1 MAMLPRYQRSGLMAA
16 KPKQMDF
23 ANLREGIRQTQAI
36 SDVVGQ
42 MSDFVYKKAAA
53 TAARKG
59 ETAVQ
64 EQGAQTVLGRIAEG
78 GGPSTIAEKSAYALG
93 SRIASAEITTDAEIE
108 ISNILDQA
116 QNSLAPLSAVRQQLA
131 DVADGYSAAM
141 SNIDPGQAAV
151 LRTNLMG
158 SGDKAVQR
166 YAEWF
171 SAKQVA
177 VAKARRVQSRSVNY
191 DAVLGGAILPGAHS
205 DSIFI
210 DVQTRANVMLETGAD
225 PVAVQGWIDST
236 TAAALRENLFARFN
250 RGSLDAQAEIISRL
264 KEKPPEGMSLE
275 QSFSLSRT
283 LSSAHDRG
291 LKVVDSQFSGLVKL
305 ANNAAEIQAAGGVIN
320 QETFDQL
327 DTLSRSVMK
336 HRPEAPA
343 IVAELRRDSDYIN
356 SVREMTIPELETE
369 LASVKGGV
377 PGMGGEGLDTA
388 TEIKMRDIVA
398 GTLRIADQ
406 VQRAADAE
414 TDQKIK
420 AEIQV
425 PLSEIQTALD
435 VITLQ
440 TQSGNIESA
449 ALALAVKTINQNL
462 DKIPEGY
469 LPNGSDVTIATALA
483 LADELTSAYGFR
495 PEELSDRL
503 AGLKSGVIPGSDDPN
518 LSDIELIKISTKRGA
533 LVQSRINAQNKA
545 VASGDALLWAAAQG
559 ITYTTVG
566 PYGERVV
573 NKLGAPLDFNDNL
586 PGSIATRLEHK
597 RIAEYIYNSSVN
609 ILTSNE
615 VAGLKNILTDGNV
628 SVQAMVLEGI
638 VQAAGP
644 EASLEI
650 FNMISKDAPVMAY
663 IGGLMNEGN
672 TSAAKLAIRG
682 ITLENPQAFSNQFG
696 GGINVEFSASVGIAY
711 STMPTTGN
719 AVFEV
724 AKNIYKAKV
733 TDLGKQSDPDLNRN
747 IWKQSVAD
755 AISPYKF
762 GEANGQVTIL
772 PIGVS
777 EEDMNNW
784 LNTPV
789 DIQSF
794 IADPNDFARPIS
806 TKNFEKSNWVPVLVG
821 RDQYILRRYVNS
833 AYGFLDLVF
842 NDGQDEVVVFDF
854 SRLGGEEERDSAQV
868 IEQPLASG
876 VSSMSDNVD
885 ADRAYQTPNTI
896 EPSRS
901 DLPQSN
907 VPKGM
912 SELRYRNY
920 LRNLNIN
927 LSESEFKGNYMAY
940 KNSQM
945 NEGE

>member
-1 MAMLPRYQRSGLMAA
+1 MAILPRYQKAGVQLQQMRELDQSG
-16 KPKQMDF
+16 F
-23 ANLREGIRQTQAI
+23 REVANMGQTI
-36 SDVVGQ
+36 SEVVGR
-42 MSDFVYKKAAA
+42 MSDFAYKKQAAK
-53 TAARKG
+53 AAKRG
-59 ETAVQ
+59 EQAIMD
-64 EQGAQTVLGRIAEG
+64 QGAGPVLNRIAER
-78 GGPSTIAEKSAYALG
+78 GGPSTIAEQAAYALG
-93 SRIASAEITTDAEIE
+93 SRVASAEIATDAEIE
-108 ISNILDQA
+108 ISNILNQA

-171 SAKQVA
+171 SVKQA
-177 VAKARRVQSRSVNY
+177 AAANARMVQSRSVNQ
-191 DAVLGGAILPGAHS
+191 DAVLGDAILPGADS
-205 DSIFI
+205 GSIFI

-225 PVAVQGWIDST
+225 PIDVQGWIDST
-236 TAAALRENLFARFN
+236 TAAALRENLFSRFN
-250 RGSLDAQAEIISRL
+250 RGSLDAQAEIIADL
-264 KEKPPEGMSLE
+264 KVTPLEGMSLE

-283 LSSAHDRG
+283 LSAAHDRG
-291 LKVVDSQFSGLVKL
+291 LKVVDSQFSGLVNL
-305 ANNAAEIQAAGGVIN
+305 ANNAAQIQAAGGVIN

-336 HRPEAPA
+336 YRPEAPA
-343 IVAELRRDSDYIN
+343 IVAELRRVSDYIN
-356 SVREMTIPELETE
+356 SVREMTISELETE

-388 TEIKMRDIVA
+388 TEIKMRDIVV

-435 VITLQ
+435 VIELQ
-440 TQSGNIESA
+440 TQSGNIEPA
-449 ALALAVKTINQNL
+449 AFALAVKTIYQNL

-469 LPNGSDVTIATALA
+469 RPNGADETIATAFA
-483 LADELTSAYGFR
+483 LVDELKATDGFR
-495 PEELSDRL
+495 PEELSARL
-503 AGLKSGVIPGSDDPN
+503 AGLRRGVIPGSDDPN
-518 LSDIELIKISTKRGA
+518 LSDIELFKIGTKRGA
-533 LVQSRINAQNKA
+533 LVQGRIDAQNRA

-559 ITYTTVG
+559 ITYTTTG
-566 PYGERVV
+566 PDRQQEVH
-573 NKLGAPLDFNDNL
+573 NLGAPLDFNGDFA
-586 PGSIATRLEHK
+586 GSIATRLEHK
-597 RIAEYIYNSSVN
+597 RIAEDIYNSPVN

-615 VAGLKNILTDGNV
+615 VAVLKNILANGNV
-628 SVQAMVLEGI
+628 AAQATVVEGI
-638 VQAAGP
+638 VQAAGQ

-650 FNMISKDAPVMAY
+650 FDMISKDAPVMAY
-663 IGGLMNEGN
+663 IGGLMTEGN
-672 TSAAKLAIRG
+672 TSAAQLAIRG
-682 ITLENPQAFSNQFG
+682 ITLENPQAFSNQYG

-747 IWKQSVAD
+747 IWEQSVAD
-755 AISPYKF
+755 AIYPYTF

-794 IADPNDFARPIS
+794 IANPNDFARPIS
-806 TKNFEKSNWVPVLVG
+806 TKNFEKSNWVPVPVG
-821 RDQYILRRYVNS
+821 RDQYILRRYTGGGP
-833 AYGFLDLVF
+833 GFLDLFF
-842 NDGQDEVVVFDF
+842 NDGEYERVVFDF
-854 SRLGGEEERDSAQV
+854 SKLGGKG
-868 IEQPLASG
+868 EQ
-876 VSSMSDNVD
+876 
-885 ADRAYQTPNTI
+885 
-896 EPSRS
+896 
-901 DLPQSN
+901 
-907 VPKGM
+907 
-912 SELRYRNY
+912 
-920 LRNLNIN
+920 
-927 LSESEFKGNYMAY
+927 
-940 KNSQM
+940 
-945 NEGE
+945 

>member
-1 MAMLPRYQRSGLMAA
+1 MAILPRYQKAGVQLQQMRELDQSG
-16 KPKQMDF
+16 F
-23 ANLREGIRQTQAI
+23 REVARMGQTI
-36 SDVVGQ
+36 TEVVDR
-42 MSDFVYKKAAA
+42 MSDFAYKKQAAK
-53 TAARKG
+53 AAKRG
-59 ETAVQ
+59 EQAIMD
-64 EQGAQTVLGRIAEG
+64 QGAGPVLDRIAKR
-78 GGPSTIAEKSAYALG
+78 GGPSTIAEQAAYALG
-93 SRIASAEITTDAEIE
+93 SRVASAEIATDAEIE
-108 ISNILDQA
+108 ISNILNQA

-171 SAKQVA
+171 SVKQA
-177 VAKARRVQSRSVNY
+177 AAANARMVQSRSVNQ
-191 DAVLGGAILPGAHS
+191 DAVLGDAILPGADS
-205 DSIFI
+205 GSIFI

-225 PVAVQGWIDST
+225 PIDVQGWIDST
-236 TAAALRENLFARFN
+236 TAAALRENLFSRFN
-250 RGSLDAQAEIISRL
+250 RGSLDAQAEIIADL
-264 KEKPPEGMSLE
+264 KVTPLEGMSLE

-283 LSSAHDRG
+283 LSAAHDRG
-291 LKVVDSQFSGLVKL
+291 LKVVDSQFSGLVNL
-305 ANNAAEIQAAGGVIN
+305 ANNAAQIQAAGGVIN

-336 HRPEAPA
+336 YRPEAPA

-435 VITLQ
+435 VIELQ
-440 TQSGNIESA
+440 TQSGNIEPA
-449 ALALAVKTINQNL
+449 AFALAVKTIYQNL

-469 LPNGSDVTIATALA
+469 RPNGADETIATAFA
-483 LADELTSAYGFR
+483 LLDELKATDGFR
-495 PEELSDRL
+495 PEELSARL
-503 AGLKSGVIPGSDDPN
+503 AGLRSGVIPGSDDPN
-518 LSDIELIKISTKRGA
+518 LSDIELFKIGTKRGA
-533 LVQSRINAQNKA
+533 LVQGRIDAQNRA

-559 ITYTTVG
+559 ITYTTTG
-566 PYGERVV
+566 PDRQQVV
-573 NKLGAPLDFNDNL
+573 NNLGAPLDFNGDFA
-586 PGSIATRLEHK
+586 GSVATRLEHK
-597 RIAEYIYNSSVN
+597 RIAEDIYNSPVN

-615 VAGLKNILTDGNV
+615 VAVLKNILANGNV
-628 SVQAMVLEGI
+628 AAQATVVEGI
-638 VQAAGP
+638 VQAAGQ

-650 FNMISKDAPVMAY
+650 FDMISKDAPVMAY
-663 IGGLMNEGN
+663 IGGLMTEGN
-672 TSAAKLAIRG
+672 TSAAQLAIRG
-682 ITLENPQAFSNQFG
+682 ITLENPQAFSNQYG

-747 IWKQSVAD
+747 IWEQSVAD
-755 AISPYKF
+755 AIYPYTF

-794 IADPNDFARPIS
+794 IANPNDFARPIS
-806 TKNFEKSNWVPVLVG
+806 TKNFEKSNWVPVPVG
-821 RDQYILRRYVNS
+821 RDQYILRRYTGGGP
-833 AYGFLDLVF
+833 GFLDLFF
-842 NDGQDEVVVFDF
+842 NDGEYERVVFDF
-854 SRLGGEEERDSAQV
+854 SKLGGKG
-868 IEQPLASG
+868 EQ
-876 VSSMSDNVD
+876 
-885 ADRAYQTPNTI
+885 
-896 EPSRS
+896 
-901 DLPQSN
+901 
-907 VPKGM
+907 
-912 SELRYRNY
+912 
-920 LRNLNIN
+920 
-927 LSESEFKGNYMAY
+927 
-940 KNSQM
+940 
-945 NEGE
+945 

>member
-1 MAMLPRYQRSGLMAA
+1 MAILPRYQKAGVQLQQMRELDQSG
-16 KPKQMDF
+16 F
-23 ANLREGIRQTQAI
+23 REVANMGQTI
-36 SDVVGQ
+36 SEVVGR
-42 MSDFVYKKAAA
+42 MSDFAYKKQAAK
-53 TAARKG
+53 AAKRG
-59 ETAVQ
+59 EQAIMD
-64 EQGAQTVLGRIAEG
+64 QGAGPVLNRIAER
-78 GGPSTIAEKSAYALG
+78 GGPSTIAEQAAYALG
-93 SRIASAEITTDAEIE
+93 SRVASAEIATDAEIE
-108 ISNILDQA
+108 ISNILNQA

-171 SAKQVA
+171 SVKQA
-177 VAKARRVQSRSVNY
+177 AAANARMVQSRSVNQ
-191 DAVLGGAILPGAHS
+191 DAVLGDAILPGADS
-205 DSIFI
+205 GSIFI

-225 PVAVQGWIDST
+225 PIDVQGWIDST
-236 TAAALRENLFARFN
+236 TAAALRENLFSRFN
-250 RGSLDAQAEIISRL
+250 RGSLDAQAEIIADL
-264 KEKPPEGMSLE
+264 KVTPLEGMSLE

-283 LSSAHDRG
+283 LSAAHDRG
-291 LKVVDSQFSGLVKL
+291 LKVVDSQFSGLVNL
-305 ANNAAEIQAAGGVIN
+305 ANNAAQIQAAGGVIN

-336 HRPEAPA
+336 YRPEAPA
-343 IVAELRRDSDYIN
+343 IVAELRRVSDYIN
-356 SVREMTIPELETE
+356 SVREMTISELETE

-388 TEIKMRDIVA
+388 TEIKMRDIVV

-435 VITLQ
+435 VIELQ
-440 TQSGNIESA
+440 TQSGNIEPA
-449 ALALAVKTINQNL
+449 AFALAVKTIYQNL

-469 LPNGSDVTIATALA
+469 RPNGADETIATAFA
-483 LADELTSAYGFR
+483 LVDELKATDGFR
-495 PEELSDRL
+495 PEELSARL
-503 AGLKSGVIPGSDDPN
+503 AGLRSGVIPGSDDPN
-518 LSDIELIKISTKRGA
+518 LSDIELFKIGTKRGA
-533 LVQSRINAQNKA
+533 LVQGRIDAQNRA

-559 ITYTTVG
+559 ITYTTTG
-566 PYGERVV
+566 PDRQQEVH
-573 NKLGAPLDFNDNL
+573 NLGAPLDFNGDFA
-586 PGSIATRLEHK
+586 GSIATRLEHK
-597 RIAEYIYNSSVN
+597 RIAEDIYNSPVN

-615 VAGLKNILTDGNV
+615 VAVLKNILANGNV
-628 SVQAMVLEGI
+628 AAQATVVEGI
-638 VQAAGP
+638 VQAAGQ

-650 FNMISKDAPVMAY
+650 FDMISKDAPVMAY
-663 IGGLMNEGN
+663 IGGLMTEGN
-672 TSAAKLAIRG
+672 TSAAQLAIRG
-682 ITLENPQAFSNQFG
+682 ITLENPQAFSNQYG

-747 IWKQSVAD
+747 IWEQSVAD
-755 AISPYKF
+755 AIYPYTF

-794 IADPNDFARPIS
+794 IANPNDFARPIS
-806 TKNFEKSNWVPVLVG
+806 TKNFEKSNWVPVPVG
-821 RDQYILRRYVNS
+821 RDQYILRRYTGGGP
-833 AYGFLDLVF
+833 GFLDLFF
-842 NDGQDEVVVFDF
+842 NDGEYERVVFDF
-854 SRLGGEEERDSAQV
+854 SKLGGKG
-868 IEQPLASG
+868 EQ
-876 VSSMSDNVD
+876 
-885 ADRAYQTPNTI
+885 
-896 EPSRS
+896 
-901 DLPQSN
+901 
-907 VPKGM
+907 
-912 SELRYRNY
+912 
-920 LRNLNIN
+920 
-927 LSESEFKGNYMAY
+927 
-940 KNSQM
+940 
-945 NEGE
+945 

>member
-1 MAMLPRYQRSGLMAA
+1 MAILPRYQKAGVQLQQMRELDQSG
-16 KPKQMDF
+16 F
-23 ANLREGIRQTQAI
+23 REVANMGQTI
-36 SDVVGQ
+36 SEVVGR
-42 MSDFVYKKAAA
+42 MSDFAYKKQAAK
-53 TAARKG
+53 AAKRG
-59 ETAVQ
+59 EQAIMD
-64 EQGAQTVLGRIAEG
+64 QGAGPVLNRIAER
-78 GGPSTIAEKSAYALG
+78 GGPSTIAEQAAYALG
-93 SRIASAEITTDAEIE
+93 SRVASAEIATDAEIE
-108 ISNILDQA
+108 ISNILNQA

-171 SAKQVA
+171 SVKQA
-177 VAKARRVQSRSVNY
+177 AAANARMVQSRSVNQ
-191 DAVLGGAILPGAHS
+191 DAVLGDAILPGADS
-205 DSIFI
+205 GSIFI

-225 PVAVQGWIDST
+225 PIDVQGWIDST
-236 TAAALRENLFARFN
+236 TAAALRENLFSRFN
-250 RGSLDAQAEIISRL
+250 RGSLDAQAEIIADL
-264 KEKPPEGMSLE
+264 KVTPLEGMSLE

-283 LSSAHDRG
+283 LSAAHDRG
-291 LKVVDSQFSGLVKL
+291 LKVVDSQFSGLVNL
-305 ANNAAEIQAAGGVIN
+305 ANNAAQIQAAGGVIN

-336 HRPEAPA
+336 YRPEAPA

-435 VITLQ
+435 VIELQ
-440 TQSGNIESA
+440 TQSGNIEPA
-449 ALALAVKTINQNL
+449 AFALAVKTIYQNL

-469 LPNGSDVTIATALA
+469 RPNGADETIATAFA
-483 LADELTSAYGFR
+483 LVDELKATDGFR
-495 PEELSDRL
+495 PEELSARL
-503 AGLKSGVIPGSDDPN
+503 AGLRSGVIPGSDDPN
-518 LSDIELIKISTKRGA
+518 LSDIELFKIGTKRGA
-533 LVQSRINAQNKA
+533 LVQGRIDAQNRA

-559 ITYTTVG
+559 ITYTTTG
-566 PYGERVV
+566 PDRQQEVH
-573 NKLGAPLDFNDNL
+573 NLGAPLDFNGDFA
-586 PGSIATRLEHK
+586 GSIATRLEHK
-597 RIAEYIYNSSVN
+597 RIAEDIYNSPVN

-615 VAGLKNILTDGNV
+615 VAVLKNILANGNV
-628 SVQAMVLEGI
+628 AAQATVVEGI
-638 VQAAGP
+638 VQAAGQ

-650 FNMISKDAPVMAY
+650 FDMISKDAPVMAY
-663 IGGLMNEGN
+663 IGGLMTEGN
-672 TSAAKLAIRG
+672 TSAAQLAIRG
-682 ITLENPQAFSNQFG
+682 ITLENPQAFSNQYG

-747 IWKQSVAD
+747 IWEQSVAD
-755 AISPYKF
+755 AIYPYTF

-794 IADPNDFARPIS
+794 IANPNDFARPIS
-806 TKNFEKSNWVPVLVG
+806 TKNFEKSNWVPVPVG
-821 RDQYILRRYVNS
+821 RDQYILRRYTGGGP
-833 AYGFLDLVF
+833 GFLDLFF
-842 NDGQDEVVVFDF
+842 NDGEYERVVFDF
-854 SRLGGEEERDSAQV
+854 SKLGGKG
-868 IEQPLASG
+868 EQ
-876 VSSMSDNVD
+876 
-885 ADRAYQTPNTI
+885 
-896 EPSRS
+896 
-901 DLPQSN
+901 
-907 VPKGM
+907 
-912 SELRYRNY
+912 
-920 LRNLNIN
+920 
-927 LSESEFKGNYMAY
+927 
-940 KNSQM
+940 
-945 NEGE
+945 

>member
-1 MAMLPRYQRSGLMAA
+1 MAILPRYQKAGVQLQQMRELDQSGFREVA
-16 KPKQMDF
+16 KM
-23 ANLREGIRQTQAI
+23 GQTI
-36 SDVVGQ
+36 TEVVDR
-42 MSDFVYKKAAA
+42 MSDFAYKKQAAK
-53 TAARKG
+53 AARRG
-59 ETAVQ
+59 EQAIMD
-64 EQGAQTVLGRIAEG
+64 QGAQPVLDRIAKR
-78 GGPSTIAEKSAYALG
+78 GGPTTIAEQAAYALG
-93 SRIASAEITTDAEIE
+93 SRVASAEIATDAEIE
-108 ISNILDQA
+108 ISNILNQA

-171 SAKQVA
+171 SVKQA
-177 VAKARRVQSRSVNY
+177 AAANARMVQSRSVNQ
-191 DAVLGGAILPGAHS
+191 DAVLGGAILPGADS
-205 DSIFI
+205 GSIFI

-225 PVAVQGWIDST
+225 PVAVQGWVEST

-250 RGSLDAQAEIISRL
+250 SGSLDVQAKIIADL
-264 KEKPPEGMSLE
+264 KVKPLKGMSLE

-283 LSSAHDRG
+283 LSAAHDRG
-291 LKVVDSQFSGLVKL
+291 LGVVDSQFKGLVAL
-305 ANNAAEIQAAGGVIN
+305 ANNAAQIQAAGGVIN

-336 HRPEAPA
+336 YRPEAPA

-435 VITLQ
+435 VIALQ

-449 ALALAVKTINQNL
+449 AFALAVKTIYQNL

-469 LPNGSDVTIATALA
+469 LADGADETIATALA
-483 LADELTSAYGFR
+483 LVDELKFTDGFR
-495 PEELSDRL
+495 PEELSARL
-503 AGLKSGVIPGSDDPN
+503 AGLRSGVIPGSDDPN
-518 LSDIELIKISTKRGA
+518 LSDIELLKISTKRGA
-533 LVQSRINAQNKA
+533 LVQGRIDAQNKA

-559 ITYTTVG
+559 ITYTTTG
-566 PYGERVV
+566 PDGQQEV
-573 NKLGAPLDFNDNL
+573 NNLGAPLDFNGDFA
-586 PGSIATRLEHK
+586 GSIATRLEHK
-597 RIAEYIYNSSVN
+597 RIAEDIYNSPVN

-615 VAGLKNILTDGNV
+615 ATVLKNILANGNV
-628 SVQAMVLEGI
+628 AAQAMVVEGI
-638 VQAAGP
+638 VQAAGQ

-650 FNMISKDAPVMAY
+650 FDMISKDAPVMAY
-663 IGGLMNEGN
+663 IGGLMTEGN
-672 TSAAKLAIRG
+672 TSAAQLAIRG
-682 ITLENPQAFSNQFG
+682 ITLENPQAFSNQYG

-747 IWKQSVAD
+747 IWEQSVAD
-755 AISPYKF
+755 AIYPYTF

-794 IADPNDFARPIS
+794 IANPNDFARPIS
-806 TKNFEKSNWVPVLVG
+806 TKNFEKSNWVPVPVG
-821 RDQYILRRYVNS
+821 RDQYILRRYTGGGP
-833 AYGFLDLVF
+833 GFLDLAF
-842 NDGQDEVVVFDF
+842 DDGQYERVVFDF
-854 SRLGGEEERDSAQV
+854 SKLGGKG
-868 IEQPLASG
+868 EQ
-876 VSSMSDNVD
+876 
-885 ADRAYQTPNTI
+885 
-896 EPSRS
+896 
-901 DLPQSN
+901 
-907 VPKGM
+907 
-912 SELRYRNY
+912 
-920 LRNLNIN
+920 
-927 LSESEFKGNYMAY
+927 
-940 KNSQM
+940 
-945 NEGE
+945 